1 MRGSAGG
8 CHSGSEDFIEAFAEP
23 RLGERHA
30 AFDWFREQAG
40 SPELARLRGV
50 RPEEPL
56 PRAFGLFDATGL
68 PLLRQRRAGW
78 LRLRDWL
85 DDDEAILGFVF
96 PEGLPRATRKLLLA
110 DLKVLR
116 GQPWSPRS
124 AVEAV
129 LADWPADQPERDISL
144 EAGERALVSALQAAL
159 AELETPR

>member
-1 MRGSAGG
+1 M
-8 CHSGSEDFIEAFAEP
+8 
-23 RLGERHA
+23 
-30 AFDWFREQAG
+30 
-40 SPELARLRGV
+40 
-50 RPEEPL
+50 PL
-56 PRAFGLFDATGL
+56 P
-68 PLLRQRRAGW
+68 
-78 LRLRDWL
+78 
-85 DDDEAILGFVF
+85 ILGFVF